1 MMKHSFLTLLLVLC
15 LSFVQAQPCSPNELV
30 SVSAQLDF
38 PCEALFSTTTYWN
51 FAFISAQRNFVRT
64 GTFLWQFRSD
74 TVSGIWQNLPST
86 WQGQGTDFIEKSDF
100 NTSDNG
106 QYRCVFTDTATGCK
120 DYRRTSVYVHPRPI
134 YNISIDSLSCDGMY
148 LGIDLLNNNNQA
160 LTYCWEPDFG
170 TQPLVCESNGPSFL
184 FEGVG
189 CAMVAGNVTVI
200 VTNQYGCEN
209 LEFISGICN
218 LEYLDTYASLNA
230 PDTIFCAKSGAIE
243 VQRFSTTSVQSGWT
257 YQWLKNGSPLSW
269 ATQSI
274 IKPIATGKYKCIVSN
289 SIGCTSTTNEISV
302 TVNKLPTVSIQ
313 PSGTTEI
320 CNKDTI
326 VMSSGSHSSNTFA
339 WYRNGQLIPP
349 NTLAIGV
356 YQAGNYKVVAT
367 TPEGCS
373 VMSATSKITIYRSK
387 IQALDPVVFCN
398 GDSAT
403 LQNITANTIAR
414 QWQLNSTNISGA
426 TLSTY
431 EAKQSGLYRV
441 KSTSAGGCISYSNQI
456 DISVNCREGLDV
468 DHLLHISPVPSSHFI
483 HLGTFETTDNYRI
496 IITDMNGK
504 IILEKNNSKF
514 DIQQLDIS
522 GLSAGM
528 YLVQYSDDLG
538 SRSGKFIRE

>member
-1 MMKHSFLTLLLVLC
+1 MKHSSLTLLLVLC
-15 LSFVQAQPCSPNELV
+15 LSFAQAQPCSPNELV
-30 SVSAQLDF
+30 KVTAQVDF
-38 PCEALFSTTTYWN
+38 PCEALFSTSSYFN
-51 FAFISAQRNFVRT
+51 FATITAQRNNIRT
-64 GTFLWQFRSD
+64 GTLLWQFRSD
-74 TVSGIWQNLPST
+74 TVNGIWQNLPAT
-86 WQGQGTDFIEKSDF
+86 WQGQGTEFIDKSDF
-100 NTSDNG
+100 NTADNG

-148 LGIDLLNNNNQA
+148 LGTDLLNDNNQV
-160 LTYCWEPDFG
+160 LSHCWEPDFG
-170 TQPLVCESNGPSFL
+170 TSPLVCESNGPAFL

-209 LEFISGICN
+209 LEFISGTCN

-230 PDTIFCAKSGAIE
+230 PDTIFCAKSGSI
-243 VQRFSTTSVQSGWT
+243 VVNRFSNTSVQSGWT

-269 ATQSI
+269 ATQSN
-274 IKPIATGKYKCIVSN
+274 IKPVATGKYKCIVTN

-302 TVNKLPTVSIQ
+302 TVNKLPTVIIQ

-326 VMSSGSHSSNTFA
+326 VMSSGSNSANSFA

-349 NTLAIGV
+349 NTVAIGV
-356 YQAGNYKVVAT
+356 HQAGNYKVVAT

-373 VMSATSKITIYRSK
+373 ATSTTSKITIYRSK
-387 IQALDPVVFCN
+387 IEALDPVVFCN
-398 GDSAT
+398 GDSST

-426 TLSTY
+426 TMSTY

-456 DISVNCREGLDV
+456 DISVNCREGLQEEN
-468 DHLLHISPVPSSHFI
+468 LLQISPIPSSHFI
-483 HLGTFETTDNYRI
+483 TLGSFEPSGNYRI
-496 IITDMNGK
+496 TITDMNGK
-504 IILEKNNSKF
+504 LLLEMNNSQF

-522 GLSAGM
+522 GLSTGM
-528 YLVQYSDDLG
+528 YLIQYSDELG